1 MSSYKNNII
10 KSEGVVF
17 KGIKPLKTT
26 QKIKDISSK
35 QIIEEDEN
43 INSDLKEIKQELE
56 VEIENARKIH
66 EEIIQNTE
74 LEKSNIIQMASDE
87 ANDIKKKAYEEG
99 HSQGLQNGYE
109 DGYKEA
115 YEENIQKAKLESE
128 KIIQEA
134 TDILLDSKQKVAE
147 YMKNNR
153 NQIIELS
160 ITIAEKVLKDKFEE
174 VDSMN
179 KIIDYAIR
187 EYETKENFVVKVNSI
202 YLENINAQIETLKNE
217 KFIKGEAFV
226 IEDNSVSQGNA
237 IIETNKGR
245 LIVGVDSVLEKVKEE
260 LL

>member
-17 KGIKPLKTT
+17 KGLKSLKTT
-26 QKIKDISSK
+26 QTNKDNTYKKIG
-35 QIIEEDEN
+35 EEDEK
-43 INSDLKEIKQELE
+43 IDSDLKKIWQELE

-66 EEIIQNTE
+66 GEVIQNTE
-74 LEKSNIIQMASDE
+74 IEKSNIIQRAIEE
-87 ANDIKKKAYEEG
+87 ANNIKKQAYEEG

-115 YEENIQKAKLESE
+115 YEENIKKAKLESQR
-128 KIIQEA
+128 IIQEA
-134 TDILLDSKQKVAE
+134 TDILIDSKQKVTE
-147 YMKNNR
+147 YIKNNR
-153 NQIIELS
+153 KQIIELS
-160 ITIAEKVLKDKFEE
+160 ITIAEKVLKDKFND

-187 EYETKENFVVKVNSI
+187 EYETKENFVIKVNSI
-202 YLENINAQIETLKNE
+202 YVENINSQIYTLKNE

-226 IEDNSVSQGNA
+226 IEDDSVTQGNA
-237 IIETNKGR
+237 IIETDKGR

>member
-17 KGIKPLKTT
+17 KGLKPLKTT
-26 QKIKDISSK
+26 QINKDTSSK
-35 QIIEEDEN
+35 ETREEDEK
-43 INSDLKEIKQELE
+43 INYDLKEIQQEIEL
-56 VEIENARKIH
+56 EIENAKKMH
-66 EEIIQNTE
+66 EEIMQNTE
-74 LEKSNIIQMASDE
+74 LEKSNIIQRAVEE
-87 ANDIKKKAYEEG
+87 ANDIKKQAYEEG

-128 KIIQEA
+128 RITQEA
-134 TDILLDSKQKVAE
+134 TDMLLDSKQKVTD

-160 ITIAEKVLKDKFEE
+160 ITIAEKVLKDKFKE

-187 EYETKENFVVKVNSI
+187 EYETKENFVIKVSSI
-202 YLENINAQIETLKNE
+202 YLENINAQIDILKNE

-226 IEDNSVSQGNA
+226 IADDSVSQGNA